1 MNCLDFIWLDDTKLC
16 ESRWKHKGMFT
27 YKRNGFTL
35 IELLVVIAIIAL
47 LMGILMPA
55 LSRVK
60 KMAKTIGCRSNLRE
74 WGVYFSL
81 YTNDFDQKFQ
91 PGLETAGK
99 PGHTNH
105 WFNTLRPYYNNDKKI
120 MCCPTATKPIDA
132 DADGVADGRLNT
144 FSAWGIFNAE
154 MDEGYDPDGDWGS
167 YGINGW
173 VEDPP
178 PDVVTVYQNFETANN
193 WRSSVVR
200 HAAYVPLMMD
210 ALRFNVWPR
219 HTDTPPP
226 TENQEWEAYENM
238 KRICI
243 NRHDG
248 YINMVMVDW
257 SVRKVGLKELWTLR
271 WHRTYNTVNSWT
283 SGGGVLPSQW
293 PEWMRKFAD
302 Y

>member
-1 MNCLDFIWLDDTKLC
+1 
-16 ESRWKHKGMFT
+16 MFMH
-27 YKRNGFTL
+27 KRNGFTL

-74 WGVYFSL
+74 WGIYFSL

-91 PGLETAGK
+91 PGIETSGR

-105 WFNTLRPYYNNDKKI
+105 WFNTLRPYYNNDKKVL
-120 MCCPTATKPIDA
+120 CCPTATKPIDA
-132 DADGVADGRLNT
+132 DADGVADNRLNT

-154 MDEGYDPDGDWGS
+154 MDEGYDPGGDWGS

-178 PDVVTVYQNFETANN
+178 PDVAIVYQNFETSNN
-193 WRSSVVR
+193 WRTPAVR
-200 HAAYVPLMMD
+200 YAAYVPLMMD
-210 ALRFNVWPR
+210 ALRFNVWPLD
-219 HTDTPPP
+219 TDTPSP
-226 TENQEWEAYENM
+226 TEDEAWEAYEHM
-238 KRICI
+238 RRICL

-248 YINMVMVDW
+248 YINMVMMDW

-271 WHRTYNTVNSWT
+271 WHRTYNTANGWT
-283 SGGGVLPSQW
+283 SAGGVLPGQW
-293 PEWMRKFAD
+293 PDWMRKFAD
-302 Y
+302 F